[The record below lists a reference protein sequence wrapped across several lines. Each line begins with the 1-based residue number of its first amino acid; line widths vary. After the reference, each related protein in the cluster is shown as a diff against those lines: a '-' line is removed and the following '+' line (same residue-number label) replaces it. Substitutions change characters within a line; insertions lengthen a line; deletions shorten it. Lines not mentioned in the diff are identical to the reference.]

1 MAKLHKNDFVEVIT
15 GNDKG
20 KRGRVLRVIPDKQ
33 RIVVEGVN
41 LRWRHMRKSQQL
53 PQGGRI
59 RKEMPIQV
67 SNVMIYDEGAE
78 LRTRVSYRIEKGKK
92 IRVGRKTGTEIGV
105 ASEKKAT
112 AKAKG
117 RAKDKD
123 KTKKDKE

>member
-1 MAKLHKNDFVEVIT
+1 MARLHKNDFVEVIT

-33 RIVVEGVN
+33 RVVVEGVN
-41 LRWRHMRKSQQL
+41 LRWRHMRKTQQM

-78 LRTRVSYRIEKGKK
+78 QRTRVGYRIDKGKK
-92 IRVGRKTGTEIGV
+92 VRVGRKTGTEVGT
-105 ASEKKAT
+105 APEKT
-112 AKAKG
+112 AKAK
-117 RAKDKD
+117 AKDKD
-123 KTKKDKE
+123 KE